1 MQPKQN
7 PFSIY
12 DFLGYF
18 LPGSLALLVILAIS
32 HIWFP
37 EFSVFEFLSKH
48 CELTRSESYFL
59 FIVLAYTTGHIF
71 SFISSLTIERYS
83 IWRYDYPSK
92 YLLSFKYKGYF
103 NVEDEPIY
111 ARKIL
116 RAIFGFLI
124 LLPIS
129 YPEYVIGRVLRIRDL
144 YAKKLDPL
152 LNEIIR
158 GKINGLVKERS
169 EVKDPSA
176 CGKPSEHDF
185 FRFIYHFVLENA
197 AAHQPKMQNYIALY
211 GFLRTLTF
219 LSVLSFWLIFAS
231 WLGGKISL
239 VASICLLTGTSFVG
253 LILFLGFVKFY
264 RRFSLEVLM
273 ALSVT
278 FNSKKNVSI
287 KKNTIRQKI
296 SPKH

>member
-18 LPGSLALLVILAIS
+18 LPGALALFVILAIS

-37 EFSVFEFLSKH
+37 EFSVFNFLSKN

-71 SFISSLTIERYS
+71 SFLSSITIERYS
-83 IWRYDYPSK
+83 IWRFDYPSK
-92 YLLSFKYKGYF
+92 YLLEPIFKHKGYF
-103 NVEDEPIY
+103 NIKEEPIWT
-111 ARKIL
+111 RKIL
-116 RAIFGFLI
+116 RAILGFLI

-129 YPEYVIGRVLRIRDL
+129 WPEYFVGNILNMRDL
-144 YAKKLDPL
+144 YARKLDEL
-152 LNEIIR
+152 LANILW
-158 GKINGLVKERS
+158 GKINGLMYERS
-169 EVKDPSA
+169 DVKNLNA
-176 CGKPSEHDF
+176 CGKPSEQDF
-185 FRFIYHFVLENA
+185 FRFVYHYVLENA
-197 AAHQPKMQNYIALY
+197 PAHQPKMQNYIALY

-219 LSVLSFWLIFAS
+219 LSVLAFWLIFAS
-231 WLGGKISL
+231 WLSGKLEIVYS
-239 VASICLLTGTSFVG
+239 VCLLVSTAFVG

-273 ALSVT
+273 ALSVI
-278 FNSKKNVSI
+278 FNSKIKVSI
-287 KKNTIRQKI
+287 KKNTVTPAAK
-296 SPKH
+296 P

>member
-129 YPEYVIGRVLRIRDL
+129 YPEYVIGRVLNMRDL
-144 YAKKLDPL
+144 YAKRLDPL
-152 LNEIIR
+152 LEKLIWGKIR
-158 GKINGLVKERS
+158 GLMYERS
-169 EVKDPSA
+169 EVKDLNA
-176 CGKPSEHDF
+176 TGKPSDQDF
-185 FRFIYHFVLENA
+185 FRFVYHFVLENA
-197 AAHQPKMQNYIALY
+197 PAHQPKMQNYIALY

-219 LSVLSFWLIFAS
+219 LSVLTFWLIFAS
-231 WLGGKISL
+231 CFGEKLDVVYS
-239 VASICLLTGTSFVG
+239 VCLLTSTAFVG

-278 FNSKKNVSI
+278 FNSKKKVSI
-287 KKNTIRQKI
+287 KKNTVRQKL
-296 SPKH
+296 SSKH